1 MGCGTST
8 HSDRDRDDTAGSP
21 GDDTWSRICR
31 YGSTH
36 SQPDRNPAVTYAAP
50 TGDES
55 EGGPVQ
61 EFPHFA
67 ELGCNTAHDNDS
79 DDGWYSTSA
88 VAPGKCLR
96 GSTSLAALERGLRV
110 KDSHSHFSQPRASA
124 TSDGPSSFYASS
136 NCFPAVHGPRPL
148 LVLLENP
155 RQSSRLDFDAAAGP
169 DATVLQDSPR
179 SAAEG
184 TTAYDHVAIP
194 GLVQMVVP
202 KMVAP
207 TPIA

>member
-1 MGCGTST
+1 MGCGAST
-8 HSDRDRDDTAGSP
+8 HSDRDRDDTAASP

-55 EGGPVQ
+55 EGSPVQ

-67 ELGCNTAHDNDS
+67 ELGCNTVHDNDS

-124 TSDGPSSFYASS
+124 TSDVPRSFASS
-136 NCFPAVHGPRPL
+136 NCFPTDHGPRPL

-155 RQSSRLDFDAAAGP
+155 RQSRRLDFDAAADQ
-169 DATVLQDSPR
+169 DAAVLQDSPR
-179 SAAEG
+179 SAADG
-184 TTAYDHVAIP
+184 TTTNDHVAIP
-194 GLVQMVVP
+194 GLVQMV
-202 KMVAP
+202 AP
-207 TPIA
+207 TPIE